1 MPNYRG
7 SCHCGAVKF
16 SFSMAEEITSG
27 LSCNCSY
34 CERRAAIMLNPP
46 LADAELERTI
56 EGNALSCYQF
66 GNKVAKHYFCNQCG
80 NYTFHETMRKPGYFR
95 VNLGCVDG
103 VESFELDREVFNG
116 KELL

>member
-1 MPNYRG
+1 MTDYQG
-7 SCHCGAVKF
+7 SCHCGAVTFTF
-16 SFSMAEEITSG
+16 STDGEITSG

-34 CERRAAIMLNPP
+34 CARRAAIMLNPP
-46 LADAELERTI
+46 IADADLHREI
-56 EGNALSCYQF
+56 KGDALSCYQF
-66 GNKVAKHYFCNQCG
+66 GEKVAKHYYCNQCG

-103 VESFELDREVFNG
+103 IDSFELDREVFNG

>member
-1 MPNYRG
+1 MTATLVPV
-7 SCHCGAVKF
+7 HV
-16 SFSMAEEITSG
+16 
-27 LSCNCSY
+27 L
-34 CERRAAIMLNPP
+34 
-46 LADAELERTI
+46 TI
-56 EGNALSCYQF
+56 PQTRLDHLLFHKSNALSSYQF